1 MSTLPT
7 ERTPTERTKIKRHPE
22 RAVYDRE
29 TVHAILDEAFLCHVA
44 FSVDGQP
51 HVLPTA
57 YGRDGDWIY
66 IHGSA
71 ASHMLR
77 SLTTDVEVSVA
88 VTLVD
93 GFVLA
98 RSAFRHSLN
107 YRSVVIFG
115 KARFVSDPQEKHS
128 ALRTI
133 TNHLVPG
140 RWEEVR
146 EPNEQEMRQTS
157 VLALALGES
166 VAKVRTGPPLD
177 LADDISERV
186 WGGVVPLRLE
196 PSAPQADQ
204 HVKAETPVPD
214 TARLKRSTR
223 S

>member
-1 MSTLPT
+1 VTTT
-7 ERTPTERTKIKRHPE
+7 ERMKVKRHPE
-22 RAVYDRE
+22 RAVYDA
-29 TVHAILDEAFLCHVA
+29 TPIHAILDEAFLCHVA
-44 FSVDGQP
+44 FAVDGQP
-51 HVLPTA
+51 HVIPTA
-57 YGRDGDWIY
+57 YGRDGEQIY

-77 SLTTDVEVSVA
+77 SLTQGIEVSVA

-107 YRSVVIFG
+107 YRSVVVFG
-115 KARFVSDPQEKHS
+115 KARLVSDLKEKYA

-133 TNHLVPG
+133 TNHLIPG

-146 EPNEQEMRQTS
+146 EPNEQEMRQTT
-157 VLALALGES
+157 VLALPLTES

-177 LADDISERV
+177 AAEDLSERV

-196 PSAPQADQ
+196 AGAPQPDA
-204 HVKAETPVPD
+204 HVTGTTPRLEA
-214 TARLKRSTR
+214 ARFRR
-223 S
+223 